1 MHNKKT
7 LTFTDC
13 SLVGIGLGIL
23 FSSMQGPYVQF
34 VINILLYCKVTLGI
48 GEYRNFK
55 HSFDLRHGLCGKV
68 FSGNLVEIVVEL
80 L

>member
-1 MHNKKT
+1 
-7 LTFTDC
+7 
-13 SLVGIGLGIL
+13 
-23 FSSMQGPYVQF
+23 MQGPYVQF